1 MDRLIYTAVSGA
13 NRSLTQQM
21 IHANN
26 LANANTEGFRADLER
41 ASTQAI
47 TGGGY
52 DSRHQVRSENGG
64 INMAHGALQETGR
77 ELDIGI
83 KGDGLIAVREGRR
96 ELYTRNGHID
106 IDDMGNLSI
115 GGKPLLGDDGPIQL
129 PPFSQV
135 AIGDDGTITVIP
147 EDGNVAAA
155 MDVARIKLVDIPA
168 AQLRKNNDGWL
179 SANRL
184 VAPRSEAV
192 QLAHE
197 HLETSNVSAVNE
209 MVQTVSLSRQFEAQI
224 KMMKAAE
231 TLVQAGNRLIRGS

>member
-13 NRSLTQQM
+13 NRSLSQQM

-41 ASTQAI
+41 ATTQAVA
-47 TGGGY
+47 GVGY
-52 DSRHQVRSENGG
+52 DSRHQVRSVNGG

-106 IDDMGNLSI
+106 IDDAGNLSI
-115 GGKPLLGDDGPIQL
+115 AGKPLLGEDGPIQL

-135 AIGDDGTITVIP
+135 AIGDDGTISIIP

-155 MDVARIKLVDIPA
+155 IDVERIKLVDIPA
-168 AQLRKNNDGWL
+168 GQLRKNNDGWL
-179 SANRL
+179 IANRL
-184 VAPRSEAV
+184 TAPRSEDVA
-192 QLAHE
+192 LAAQ
-197 HLETSNVSAVNE
+197 HLEASNVSAVNE
-209 MVQTVSLSRQFEAQI
+209 MVQTMSLSRQFEAQI

-231 TLVQAGNRLIRGS
+231 TLAQAGNRLLRGS

>member
-13 NRSLTQQM
+13 NRSLSQQM

-41 ASTQAI
+41 ATTQAVA
-47 TGGGY
+47 GAGY
-52 DSRHQVRSENGG
+52 NSRHQVRSVNGG
-64 INMAHGALQETGR
+64 INMAHAALQETGR

-106 IDDMGNLSI
+106 IDDAGNLSI
-115 GGKPLLGDDGPIQL
+115 AGKPLLGEEGPIQL

-135 AIGDDGTITVIP
+135 AIGDDGTITIIP

-155 MDVARIKLVDIPA
+155 IDVDRIKLVDIPA
-168 AQLRKNNDGWL
+168 GQLRKNNDGWL
-179 SANRL
+179 MATRL
-184 VAPRSEAV
+184 TAPRSENV
-192 QLAHE
+192 GLASQ
-197 HLETSNVSAVNE
+197 HLEASNVSAVNE
-209 MVQTVSLSRQFEAQI
+209 MVQTMSLSRQFEAQI

-231 TLVQAGNRLIRGS
+231 TLAQAGNRLLRGS

>member
-1 MDRLIYTAVSGA
+1 MDRMIYTAVSGA

-21 IHANN
+21 IHSNN

-41 ASTQAI
+41 ATTQAVA
-47 TGGGY
+47 GGGY
-52 DSRHQVRSENGG
+52 NSRHQVRSESGG

-115 GGKPLLGDDGPIQL
+115 GGKPLNGENGPIQL

-135 AIGDDGTITVIP
+135 AIGDDGTITIIP

-155 MDVARIKLVDIPA
+155 MDVERIKLVDIPA
-168 AQLRKNNDGWL
+168 NQLRKSNDGWL
-179 SANRL
+179 TANRL
-184 VAPRSEAV
+184 AAPRSEDV
-192 QLAHE
+192 QLASQ
-197 HLETSNVSAVNE
+197 HLEGSNVSAVNE
-209 MVQTVSLSRQFEAQI
+209 MVQTLSLSRQFEAQI